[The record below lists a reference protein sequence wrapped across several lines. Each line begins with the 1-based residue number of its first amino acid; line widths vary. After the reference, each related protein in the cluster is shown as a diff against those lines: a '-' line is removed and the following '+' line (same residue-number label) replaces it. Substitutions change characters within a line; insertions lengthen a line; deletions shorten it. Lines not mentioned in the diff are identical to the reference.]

1 MHKRIVTI
9 LLLLCFLLGTVFP
22 VYAEEVTTEDTAPTE
37 ETEPVEDIPAAEL
50 TISNTAD
57 FLAFAKNCRLDSYS
71 QNLIV
76 YLAAD
81 IDLAG
86 TGFEGIPIFC
96 GILEGGGHTISGLD
110 ISVHGSEH
118 GLFRHLTL
126 TAVVRD
132 LNVSGQVAPQGSRS
146 TVGGIAGENAG
157 RIENCSFTGTVS
169 GGDHVG
175 GLVGINTQTGII
187 ENSRASGTIHGNHF
201 VGGIAGDN
209 SGVIQVCQNHAEINV
224 TAQQNIVDISD
235 ITLDTLTGAE
245 ASNTVTDIGGI
256 AGTSS
261 GMIRECK
268 NYGTVGYKH
277 MGYNI
282 GGIAG
287 SQSGYIA
294 NCENHAPI
302 SGRKEVGG
310 IIGQMEP
317 FMLLRYD
324 TDTLQILRSEVA
336 VLTDL
341 IDRATMNAEENTSTV
356 QSLLWTLQY
365 HVSRAEDALYS
376 LRVDPENPELLDL
389 ESVVSALQTL
399 RSSITGISNTLQN
412 LVYAVGNTTSD
423 LSEDMDAIG
432 DQVAV
437 IEGILN
443 NSEKHLGGS
452 VTDISD
458 ADTPE
463 DMTSEIESCT
473 NYGPVLADLNG
484 GGIVGAIALENDLDP
499 EDDVQISGDTT
510 LNSVGQLRSVVRG
523 CTNTGSIDVRKQN
536 AGGIVGWQSMG
547 LVQNCLNTGDL
558 IAETTDYAGGIA
570 GRSQGYIR
578 QSFVKCVI
586 HGDAY
591 VGGIAGSGTIVTD
604 CRSIAQLTGTERT
617 GAILGFAAENRSD
630 TPIRGNVYFPVN
642 SDPGAIDGISY
653 AGRAEPLDMTG
664 FLALEDL
671 PELFRTVSVTF
682 TFEDG
687 TSQSHSLPLGQ
698 GLGDAK
704 IPAVP
709 EKACFSGVWAGLK
722 EANLSAV
729 YFDLA
734 FHLSYTS
741 HDTVI
746 QSTEARGN
754 RPLLLVQGDFAPG
767 ATVTISPCADGPSL
781 GEKEILLESQL
792 FTVADYDS
800 LIAGRYLIPES
811 CDPELLTLY
820 IRSGNRWTVVDHTV
834 DGSYLVFALYPGDD
848 AIALTQT
855 ERSIPELL
863 PFLAAAAAI
872 VLLAIIIFAFRKN
885 AGRKKKKT
893 APPTAENTQ

>member
-1 MHKRIVTI
+1 MNKKII
-9 LLLLCFLLGTVFP
+9 SIFMLLCFLLGTVFP

-76 YLAAD
+76 YLTAD
-81 IDLAG
+81 IDLAD

-110 ISVHGSEH
+110 ISVHGSEQ
-118 GLFRHLTL
+118 GLFRRLTL

-157 RIENCSFTGTVS
+157 RIESCSFTGTVS
-169 GGDHVG
+169 GGDRVG

-187 ENSRASGTIHGNHF
+187 ENCRASGTIHGNHF

-209 SGVIQVCQNHAEINV
+209 CGVIQVCQNHAEINV
-224 TAQQNIVDISD
+224 TAQQNTVDISD

-261 GMIRECK
+261 GMIRECN

-365 HVSRAEDALYS
+365 YVSRAEDALYS

-389 ESVVSALQTL
+389 ESVVSVLQTL

-443 NSEKHLGGS
+443 NSEEHLGSS

-458 ADTPE
+458 ADTSE

-473 NYGPVLADLNG
+473 NYGPILADLNG

-558 IAETTDYAGGIA
+558 IAEATDYAGGIA

-604 CRSIAQLTGTERT
+604 CRSMAQLTGTERT
-617 GAILGFAAENRSD
+617 GAILGFAEESRSD
-630 TPIRGNVYFPVN
+630 DQQPIAANYYLCV
-642 SDPGAIDGISY
+642 DTDLGAIDGISY
-653 AGRAEPLDMTG
+653 AGLAEPKS
-664 FLALEDL
+664 LADFMELENL
-671 PELFRTVSVTF
+671 PKLFRTVSVRF
-682 TFEDG
+682 LLDDDRVVEIEVAPGGELKAF
-687 TSQSHSLPLGQ
+687 Q
-698 GLGDAK
+698 

-709 EKACFSGVWAGLK
+709 EKAGYMGVWDGL
-722 EANLSAV
+722 ENTNLQNILFNMSFAPIYTAHSAV
-729 YFDLA
+729 
-734 FHLSYTS
+734 
-741 HDTVI
+741 I
-746 QSTEARGN
+746 QTELTRDNGL
-754 RPLLLVQGDFAPG
+754 PILLVEGSFTDQAAVSIEESSTMPILD
-767 ATVTISPCADGPSL
+767 
-781 GEKEILLESQL
+781 EKEILLESW
-792 FTVADYDS
+792 TITMNEAGN
-800 LIAGRYLIPES
+800 IAHLLLPEGEEAEHIKLYMS
-811 CDPELLTLY
+811 NSDGVWQELPFS
-820 IRSGNRWTVVDHTV
+820 I
-834 DGSYLVFALYPGDD
+834 DGSYLVFPVTSKSFNIVLVQQQADYLVF
-848 AIALTQT
+848 AIAG
-855 ERSIPELL
+855 I
-863 PFLAAAAAI
+863 I
-872 VLLAIIIFAFRKN
+872 ILLAITIVGTVRHIRKH
-885 AGRKKKKT
+885 RKRKSIAKETKSHT
-893 APPTAENTQ
+893 